1 MPTFAWEGRTRAGE
15 VRKGVMEAEAEPEI
29 ANRLRAQ
36 GITMS
41 KAKKK
46 AKDIEI
52 KLPFGWGQ
60 GVPEKDIVVFTRQ
73 FATMIDAGLP
83 IVQCLDILASQSP
96 NKNFQKVLFA
106 VKGDVE
112 QGTTLKEA
120 LSKHPLVFDDLF
132 CNLID
137 AGEKGGILDT
147 ILSRL
152 ALYIE
157 KAMKL
162 KSQVKGAMVYPISIL
177 CVAVLVV
184 IVLLWKVIPVFENMF
199 KDFGG
204 GALPKPTQIVINFSN
219 AFIDHFVIIMSSIAA
234 IVIGVPALI
243 RTKKGRA
250 MFDKFILK
258 APIIGNVLRKVAVAR
273 FTRTMGTLMSS
284 GVAILD
290 AMEIVARTAG
300 NVVIHDA
307 IMYARQKISEGK
319 NMAEPLMETKVFP
332 AMVVQMIG
340 VGEQTG
346 AMDAMLQKIADFYE
360 DEVDV
365 AVAALTKL
373 MEPLMMVFLGGIVG
387 GLIISMYLPIFEM
400 AGNIKSGG

>member
-1 MPTFAWEGRTRAGE
+1 MQFAWEGRTRAGE
-15 VRKGVMEAEAEPEI
+15 MRKGVMEAEAEPEL

-36 GITMS
+36 GITLS
-41 KAKKK
+41 KARKKS
-46 AKDIEI
+46 KDIEI
-52 KLPFGWGQ
+52 KLPFGIGQ

-96 NKNFQKVLFA
+96 NKNFQKVLFE
-106 VKGDVE
+106 VKAQVESGD
-112 QGTTLKEA
+112 TLSAA
-120 LSKHPLVFDDLF
+120 LRKHPRVFNDLYVNLVQ
-132 CNLID
+132 
-137 AGEKGGILDT
+137 AGEVGGILDT
-147 ILSRL
+147 ILNRL

-177 CVAVLVV
+177 VVAILVV
-184 IVLLWKVIPVFENMF
+184 VLILWKVIPVFENMF

-204 GALPKPTQIVINFSN
+204 GALPKPTQIVINLSN
-219 AFIDHFVIIMSSIAA
+219 AFVDHAFIIVGGMIGFVVGLSSA
-234 IVIGVPALI
+234 I

-250 MFDKFILK
+250 LFDKFILK
-258 APIIGNVLRKVAVAR
+258 TPILGPVLRKVAVAR
-273 FTRTMGTLMSS
+273 FTRTMGTLLSS

-290 AMEIVARTAG
+290 AMEIVAKTAG

-346 AMDAMLQKIADFYE
+346 AMDTMLQKIADFYE

>member
-1 MPTFAWEGRTRAGE
+1 MD
-15 VRKGVMEAEAEPEI
+15 AEAEPEV

-41 KAKKK
+41 KARKK

-83 IVQCLDILASQSP
+83 IVQCLDILATQSP
-96 NKNFQKVLFA
+96 NKNFQKVLSD
-106 VKGDVE
+106 VKAHVE
-112 QGTTLKEA
+112 QGGTLKEA
-120 LSKHPLVFDDLF
+120 LQKHPHVFDDLY

-162 KSQVKGAMVYPISIL
+162 KSQVKGAMVYPVAIL
-177 CVAVLVV
+177 IVAILVV
-184 IVLLWKVIPVFENMF
+184 VLLLWKVIPVFENMF

-204 GALPKPTQIVINFSN
+204 GALPKPTQIVINLSN
-219 AFIDHFVIIMSSIAA
+219 GFVDHIGIIFTTLAA
-234 IVIGVPALI
+234 LFFGLPALI
-243 RTKKGRA
+243 RTKKGREV
-250 MFDKFILK
+250 FDKFLLK

-273 FTRTMGTLMSS
+273 FTRTMGTLMAS

-307 IMYARQKISEGK
+307 IMYSRQKISEGK

-332 AMVVQMIG
+332 PMVVQMIG

-365 AVAALTKL
+365 AVSAMTKL

-400 AGNIKSGG
+400 AGNIKSG

>member
-1 MPTFAWEGRTRAGE
+1 MPVFAWEGRTRAGE
-15 VRKGVMEAEAEPEI
+15 VKKGTMEATAEPEV
-29 ANRLRAQ
+29 ANRLRGQ

-52 KLPFGWGQ
+52 KLPFGG
-60 GVPEKDIVVFTRQ
+60 GVSEKDIVVFTRQ

-83 IVQCLDILASQSP
+83 IVQCLDILAGQAA
-96 NKNFQKVLFA
+96 NKNFQRMLFE
-106 VKGDVE
+106 VKGSVE
-112 QGTTLKEA
+112 AGATLSEA
-120 LSKHPLVFDDLF
+120 MRKQPKAFNDLYVNLVQ
-132 CNLID
+132 
-137 AGEKGGILDT
+137 AGEVGGILDT
-147 ILSRL
+147 ILQRL
-152 ALYIE
+152 AIYIE

-177 CVAVLVV
+177 FVAFGVV
-184 IVLLWKVIPVFENMF
+184 ILLLWKVIPVFENMF

-204 GALPKPTQIVINFSN
+204 GALPKPTQIVIDISN
-219 AFIDHFVIIMSSIAA
+219 AFVDHSFIIMGSITAV
-234 IVIGVPALI
+234 IVGFSAGI

-250 MFDKFILK
+250 IFDKTILK
-258 APIIGNVLRKVAVAR
+258 MPIIGNVLRKVAVAR
-273 FTRTMGTLMSS
+273 FTRTMGTLLAS

-290 AMEIVARTAG
+290 AMEICANTAG

-307 IMYARQKISEGK
+307 IMYAREKISEGK
-319 NMAEPLMETKVFP
+319 NMADPLGETKVFP
-332 AMVVQMIG
+332 TMVVQMIG

-365 AVAALTKL
+365 AVGALTKL
-373 MEPLMMVFLGGIVG
+373 MEQLMMVFLGAIVG
-387 GLIISMYLPIFEM
+387 GLIIAMYLPIFEM
-400 AGNIKSGG
+400 AGNIKSG

>member
-1 MPTFAWEGRTRAGE
+1 MPVFAWEGRTRAGE
-15 VRKGVMEAEAEPEI
+15 VRKGTMEAEAEPEV

-36 GITMS
+36 GITLS
-41 KAKKK
+41 RARRK
-46 AKDIEI
+46 AKDIAI
-52 KLPFGWGQ
+52 KLPFGIGQ
-60 GVPEKDIVVFTRQ
+60 GVPEKDVVVFTRQ

-96 NKNFQKVLFA
+96 NKNFQKILFE
-106 VKGDVE
+106 VKAQVESGD
-112 QGTTLKEA
+112 TLSAA
-120 LSKHPLVFDDLF
+120 LRKHPRVFSDLYTNLVQ
-132 CNLID
+132 
-137 AGEKGGILDT
+137 AGEVGGILDT
-147 ILSRL
+147 ILNRL

-162 KSQVKGAMVYPISIL
+162 KSQVKGAMVYPVAIL
-177 CVAVLVV
+177 IVAVLVV
-184 IVLLWKVIPVFENMF
+184 ILLLWKVIPVFENMF

-219 AFIDHFVIIMSSIAA
+219 AFVDHAFLIMGTLIA
-234 IVIGVPALI
+234 IVVGFSASL
-243 RTKKGRA
+243 RTKKGREL
-250 MFDKFILK
+250 FDRFILK
-258 APIIGNVLRKVAVAR
+258 TPILGPVLRKVAVAR
-273 FTRTMGTLMSS
+273 FTRTMGTLLAS

-290 AMEIVARTAG
+290 AMEIVAKTAG

-307 IMYARQKISEGK
+307 IMYSRLKISEGK
-319 NMAEPLMETKVFP
+319 NLADPLMETKVFP

-346 AMDAMLQKIADFYE
+346 AMDTMLQKIADFYE

-373 MEPLMMVFLGGIVG
+373 MEPMMMVFLGGIVG

>member
-1 MPTFAWEGRTRAGE
+1 MAQFAWEGRTRAGE
-15 VRKGVMEAEAEPEI
+15 VRKGVMDAEAEPEV
-29 ANRLRAQ
+29 ANRLRSQ

-52 KLPFGWGQ
+52 KQPFGWGQ
-60 GVPEKDIVVFTRQ
+60 GVPEKDLVVFTRQ

-83 IVQCLDILASQSP
+83 IVQCLEILAQQSP
-96 NKNFQKVLFA
+96 NKNFQKTLFD
-106 VKGDVE
+106 VKSQVE
-112 QGTTLKEA
+112 SGSTFSDALK
-120 LSKHPLVFDDLF
+120 KHPQVFDDLYT
-132 CNLID
+132 NLVQ
-137 AGEKGGILDT
+137 AGEVGGILDS
-147 ILSRL
+147 ILTRL
-152 ALYIE
+152 AVYIE
-157 KAMKL
+157 KASKL

-177 CVAVLVV
+177 IVAVLVV
-184 IVLLWKVIPVFENMF
+184 VVIMWKVIPVFENMF

-204 GALPKPTQIVINFSN
+204 GALPKPTQIVINISN
-219 AFIDHFVIIMSSIAA
+219 AFLDHFFIIMGTLGAIAF
-234 IVIGVPALI
+234 GVPAAI

-250 MFDKFILK
+250 LFDKFILK
-258 APIIGNVLRKVAVAR
+258 APIIGNVMRKIAVAR
-273 FTRTMGTLMSS
+273 FTRTMGTLMAS

-290 AMEIVARTAG
+290 AMEIVAKTAG

-307 IMYARQKISEGK
+307 VMYARQKISEGK

-332 AMVVQMIG
+332 PMVVQMIG

-346 AMDAMLQKIADFYE
+346 AMDAMLQRIADFYE

-365 AVAALTKL
+365 AVGALTKL

>member
-1 MPTFAWEGRTRAGE
+1 MPVFAWEGRTRAGE
-15 VRKGVMEAEAEPEI
+15 VRKGTMDAEAEPEV

-36 GITMS
+36 GITLS

-52 KLPFGWGQ
+52 KLPFGIGQ
-60 GVPEKDIVVFTRQ
+60 GVPEKDLVIFTRQ

-83 IVQCLDILASQSP
+83 IVQCLDILATQSP
-96 NKNFQKVLFA
+96 NKNFQKVLFE
-106 VKGDVE
+106 VKANVE
-112 QGTTLKEA
+112 GGATLSESLK
-120 LSKHPLVFDDLF
+120 KHPKVFDDLYA
-132 CNLID
+132 NLVE

-152 ALYIE
+152 AVYIE
-157 KAMKL
+157 KASKL
-162 KSQVKGAMVYPISIL
+162 KSQVKGAMVYPVSIL
-177 CVAVLVV
+177 VVAIMVV
-184 IVLLWKVIPVFENMF
+184 ILLLWKVIPVFEAMF
-199 KDFGG
+199 KDMGG
-204 GALPKPTQIVINFSN
+204 GALPKPTQVVINISN
-219 AFIDHFVIIMSSIAA
+219 GFIDHAFL
-234 IVIGVPALI
+234 IVGTLVGIVVGFSTAL
-243 RTKKGRA
+243 RTKRGRA
-250 MFDKFILK
+250 IFDKFILK
-258 APIIGNVLRKVAVAR
+258 TPIIGPVLRKVAVAR
-273 FTRTMGTLMSS
+273 FTRTMGTLLSS

-307 IMYARQKISEGK
+307 IMYSRQKISEGK

-332 AMVVQMIG
+332 PMVVQMIG

-387 GLIISMYLPIFEM
+387 GLIISMYMPIFEM
-400 AGNIKSGG
+400 AGNIKSG

>member
-1 MPTFAWEGRTRAGE
+1 MAVFAWEGRTRAGE
-15 VRKGVMEAEAEPEI
+15 VRKGTMEAEAEPEV
-29 ANRLRAQ
+29 ANRLRSQ
-36 GITMS
+36 GITLS
-41 KAKKK
+41 KAKRRG
-46 AKDIEI
+46 KDLDL

-83 IVQCLDILASQSP
+83 IVQCLDILAAQTP
-96 NKNFQKVLFA
+96 NKNFAKALSD
-106 VKGDVE
+106 VKANVE
-112 QGTTLKEA
+112 QGTTLTEA
-120 LSKHPLVFDDLF
+120 LKKHPKVFDPLYS
-132 CNLID
+132 NLVD

-177 CVAVLVV
+177 IVAILVV
-184 IVLLWKVIPVFENMF
+184 VVLLWKVIPVFENMF

-204 GALPKPTQIVINFSN
+204 GALPKPTQIVINISN
-219 AFIDHFVIIMSSIAA
+219 AFTDHVFLIFTLLAGAFFGI
-234 IVIGVPALI
+234 PAFI
-243 RTKKGRA
+243 RTKRGRA
-250 MFDKFILK
+250 LFDRFILK
-258 APIIGNVLRKVAVAR
+258 APIIGPVLRKVAVAR
-273 FTRTMGTLMSS
+273 FTRTMGTLLSS

-307 IMYARQKISEGK
+307 IMYSRQKISEGK
-319 NMAEPLMETKVFP
+319 NMAELLMETKVFP

-365 AVAALTKL
+365 AVSALTKL

-387 GLIISMYLPIFEM
+387 GLIIAMYLPIFEM
-400 AGNIKSGG
+400 AGNIKSG

>member
-1 MPTFAWEGRTRAGE
+1 MSVYAWEGRTRAGE
-15 VRKGVMEAEAEPEI
+15 IRKGTMEAETEPEV

-36 GITMS
+36 GISMS
-41 KAKKK
+41 KARKK
-46 AKDIEI
+46 AKDIEF
-52 KLPFGWGQ
+52 KLPFGIGQ
-60 GVPEKDIVVFTRQ
+60 GVPEKEIVVFTRQ

-83 IVQCLDILASQSP
+83 IVQCLDILATQSP
-96 NKNFQKVLFA
+96 NKNFSKVLFD
-106 VKGDVE
+106 VKSHVE
-112 QGTTLKEA
+112 SGSTFSDALK
-120 LSKHPLVFDDLF
+120 KHPRVFNDLYTNLVQ
-132 CNLID
+132 
-137 AGEKGGILDT
+137 AGEVGGILDT
-147 ILSRL
+147 ILNRL

-177 CVAVLVV
+177 NVALGVV
-184 IVLLWKVIPVFENMF
+184 TLLLWKVIPVFENMF

-204 GALPKPTQIVINFSN
+204 GALPKPTQIVINLSN
-219 AFIDHFVIIMSSIAA
+219 AFVDHRYIIGLSVGALGFGFTAA
-234 IVIGVPALI
+234 L

-250 MFDKFILK
+250 IFDRVILK
-258 APIIGNVLRKVAVAR
+258 TPIIGPVLRKVAVAR
-273 FTRTMGTLMSS
+273 FTRTMGTLLSS

-290 AMEIVARTAG
+290 AMEIVAKTAG

-307 IMYARQKISEGK
+307 IMYSRQKISEGK

-332 AMVVQMIG
+332 PMVVQMIG

-373 MEPLMMVFLGGIVG
+373 MEPMMMVFLGGIVG

-400 AGNIKSGG
+400 AGQIKAQ

>member
-1 MPTFAWEGRTRAGE
+1 MPAFAWEGRTRAGE
-15 VRKGVMEAEAEPEI
+15 VRKGVMEADAEPEV

-46 AKDIEI
+46 ARDIEI
-52 KLPFGWGQ
+52 KLPFGGK
-60 GVPEKDIVVFTRQ
+60 VKEKDIVVFTRQ

-83 IVQCLDILASQSP
+83 IVQCLDILASQAP
-96 NKNFQKVLFA
+96 NKNFSRILFE
-106 VKGDVE
+106 VKAQVE
-112 QGTTLKEA
+112 SGSSLAEA
-120 LSKHPLVFDDLF
+120 LRKQPKAFNELYVNLVQ
-132 CNLID
+132 
-137 AGEKGGILDT
+137 AGEVGGIMDT
-147 ILSRL
+147 ILQRL
-152 ALYIE
+152 ATYIE

-162 KSQVKGAMVYPISIL
+162 KSQVKGAMIYPIAIL
-177 CVAVLVV
+177 CVAIGVV
-184 IVLLWKVIPVFENMF
+184 TLLLWKVIPVFENMF

-204 GALPKPTQIVINFSN
+204 GALPKPTQVVISISN
-219 AFIDHFVIIMSSIAA
+219 AFVDHAFLIMGTLAA
-234 IVIGVPALI
+234 IVIGFPMAL
-243 RTKKGRA
+243 RTKRGRA
-250 MFDKFILK
+250 IFDKVILK
-258 APIIGNVLRKVAVAR
+258 TPLIGPVLRKVAVAR
-273 FTRTMGTLMSS
+273 FTRTMGTLLVS

-290 AMEIVARTAG
+290 AMEICAKTAG

-307 IMYARQKISEGK
+307 IMYTRAKISEGK

-332 AMVVQMIG
+332 PMVVQMIG

-365 AVAALTKL
+365 AVSAMTKL

-387 GLIISMYLPIFEM
+387 GLIIAMYLPIFEM
-400 AGNIKSGG
+400 AGNIKSG

>member
-1 MPTFAWEGRTRAGE
+1 MSQFAWEGRTRAGE
-15 VRKGVMEAEAEPEI
+15 VRKGTMEAEAEPEV

-36 GITMS
+36 GITLS

-46 AKDIEI
+46 AKDLEI
-52 KLPFGWGQ
+52 KLPFGIGQ
-60 GVPEKDIVVFTRQ
+60 GVPEKDLVVFTRQ

-83 IVQCLDILASQSP
+83 IVQCLEILASQTP
-96 NKNFQKVLFA
+96 NKNFQKCLYD
-106 VKGDVE
+106 VKAQVE
-112 QGTTLKEA
+112 SGSTFSDALK
-120 LSKHPLVFDDLF
+120 KHPNVFNDLYTNLVQ
-132 CNLID
+132 
-137 AGEKGGILDT
+137 AGEVGGILDT

-177 CVAVLVV
+177 AVAIIVV

-204 GALPKPTQIVINFSN
+204 GALPKPTQIVINISN
-219 AFIDHFVIIMSSIAA
+219 AFVDHAFLIVGSIIGTIVAFSSA
-234 IVIGVPALI
+234 I
-243 RTKKGRA
+243 RTTRGRA
-250 MFDKFILK
+250 IFDRVLLK
-258 APIIGNVLRKVAVAR
+258 APIIGPVMRKVAVAR
-273 FTRTMGTLMSS
+273 FTRTMGTLLAS

-290 AMEIVARTAG
+290 AMEIVAKTAG

-319 NMAEPLMETKVFP
+319 NMAEPLAETKVFP
-332 AMVVQMIG
+332 SMVVQMIG

-346 AMDAMLQKIADFYE
+346 AMDTMLQKVADFYE

-365 AVAALTKL
+365 AVGALTKL
-373 MEPLMMVFLGGIVG
+373 MEPLMMVFLGGICG
-387 GLIISMYLPIFEM
+387 GLIIAMYLPIFEM
-400 AGNIKSGG
+400 AGNIKSG